1 MVSPASKG
9 FNRRR
14 TGALNP
20 GPPPS
25 SQSVQL
31 VYEDEG
37 RVKGYLAGS
46 LTSVDRT
53 PFEAALDVAF
63 DVGHPQALAELVRRA
78 LRVARE
84 AGVSR
89 VSARLP
95 FDARVLDALREAD
108 ISFSTHELES
118 RPGSNMLQIIDIES
132 MFRKLAPEL
141 EARLGESA
149 SAGWTGALAIEAEGR
164 RVGLSIDRGGLVLAD
179 GEPLAFEL
187 RLTQAELM
195 RLVLGLNTIDELA
208 GVCSAKLRPAERTL
222 LRDLFPVQPTASG
235 PWG

>member
-9 FNRRR
+9 FNRPR

-53 PFEAALDVAF
+53 PFEAALDVAL

-132 MFRKLAPEL
+132 MS
-141 EARLGESA
+141 RLGESA